1 MEYKN
6 EQTKAILRR
15 RNSIRA
21 YRILDIQGDSLIIK
35 NPYNR
40 ERTVEISVPKIVG
53 GYNVGDYADIIFLR
67 TGSTGYTAEVIGHT
81 PPEFTPSNGEE
92 IGV

>member
-21 YRILDIQGDSLIIK
+21 FKILDIQEDSLVIR
-35 NPYNR
+35 NPYCSPAN
-40 ERTVEISVPKIVG
+40 
-53 GYNVGDYADIIFLR
+53 
-67 TGSTGYTAEVIGHT
+67 
-81 PPEFTPSNGEE
+81 
-92 IGV
+92 

>member
-21 YRILDIQGDSLIIK
+21 YRILGIQGDSLVIR

-40 ERTVEISVPKIVG
+40 ERTVGISVPKIVG
-53 GYNVGDYADIIFLR
+53 GYNVGDYADIVFLR
-67 TGSTGYTAEVIGHT
+67 TGSTGYKAEVIGHT
-81 PPEFTPSNGEE
+81 PTEFKPKENVE
-92 IGV
+92 IW

>member
-6 EQTKAILRR
+6 EQNKAILRR
-15 RNSIRA
+15 RNSIQA
-21 YRILDIQGDSLIIK
+21 YRILDIQGDSLIIR

-81 PPEFTPSNGEE
+81 PTEFTPSNGEE

>member
-21 YRILDIQGDSLIIK
+21 YRILGIQGDSLVIR

-40 ERTVEISVPKIVG
+40 ECTVGIPVPKLVS
-53 GYNVGDYADIIFLR
+53 GYKVGDYADIIYLR

-81 PPEFTPSNGEE
+81 PTEFTPKGNVE
-92 IGV
+92 IW

>member
-15 RNSIRA
+15 RNSIQA
-21 YRILDIQGDSLIIK
+21 YRILDIQGDSLIIR

-40 ERTVEISVPKIVG
+40 ERTVEILIPKIVG
-53 GYNVGDYADIIFLR
+53 GYNVGDYADIIFFR

>member
-21 YRILDIQGDSLIIK
+21 FKILDIQEDSLVIR

-40 ERTVEISVPKIVG
+40 ERTVGISVPKIVG
-53 GYNVGDYADIIFLR
+53 GYNVGDYADIVFLR
-67 TGSTGYTAEVIGHT
+67 TGSTGYMAEVIGHT
-81 PPEFTPSNGEE
+81 PTEFKPKENVE
-92 IGV
+92 IW